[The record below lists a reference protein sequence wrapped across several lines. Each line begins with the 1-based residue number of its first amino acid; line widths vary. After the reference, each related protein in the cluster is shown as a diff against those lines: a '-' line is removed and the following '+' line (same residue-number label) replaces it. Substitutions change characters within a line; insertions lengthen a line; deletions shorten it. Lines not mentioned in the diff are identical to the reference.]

1 MIEEILLAVL
11 AVMAWSVL
19 YKQNPLF
26 RVAESMTVGLT
37 LAFVV
42 YTGIDVLGKRVFTPW
57 SQGVWLTPTTIAAL
71 LGFMSWTRLGP
82 RSISWVSRWPLACL
96 AGIGTGLA
104 VKGVV
109 GPQILRQLTTK
120 SLIASDPLTTVNN
133 VIIVAATIT
142 TLCHFT
148 FSYRHDGVLGASA
161 RVGRVFMMLAFG
173 TMLGGF
179 VMTAMGYLIGHMFI
193 VVKPPA
199 VYVVA
204 VALAVLGADVIRSR
218 RIM

>member
-57 SQGVWLTPTTIAAL
+57 SQGVWLTPTTVAAL

-82 RSISWVSRWPLACL
+82 RSIGWISRWPLACL

-109 GPQILRQLTTK
+109 GPQILGQLSTG
-120 SLIASDPLTTVNN
+120 SLIASDLLTSVNN
-133 VIIVAATIT
+133 VIIVAATVT
-142 TLCHFT
+142 TLCYFT
-148 FSYRHDGVLGASA
+148 FSYRHTGVLGASA
-161 RVGRVFMMLAFG
+161 RVGRMFMMLSFG
-173 TMLGGF
+173 ATLGGF
-179 VMTAMGYLIGHMFI
+179 VMTAMGYLIGHMFVI
-193 VVKPPA
+193 VKPPA
-199 VYVVA
+199 VYIAA
-204 VALAVLGADVIRSR
+204 VALAVIGADVIRSGR
-218 RIM
+218 TM

>member
-11 AVMAWSVL
+11 AVMAWSIL

-26 RVAESMTVGLT
+26 KMAESMTVGLT

-42 YTGIDVLGKRVFTPW
+42 YNGVDVLSKRVFTPW
-57 SQGVWLTPTTIAAL
+57 SQGLWLTPTTIAAV

-109 GPQILRQLTTK
+109 GPQILRQLTTS
-120 SLIASDPLTTVNN
+120 SLIVANPMTSLNN
-133 VIIVAATIT
+133 VILAVSTIT

-148 FSYRHDGVLGASA
+148 FSYKHTGLLGTSA

-193 VVKPPA
+193 IVKPPA
-199 VYVVA
+199 IYVVA
-204 VALAVLGADVIRSR
+204 VALVVIGADVIRSG
-218 RIM
+218 RIT

>member
-42 YTGIDVLGKRVFTPW
+42 YTGIDVLSKRVFAPW

-82 RSISWVSRWPLACL
+82 RSIGWISRWPLACL

-109 GPQILRQLTTK
+109 GPQILGQLSTE
-120 SLIASDPLTTVNN
+120 SLIASDPLTSVNN
-133 VIIVAATIT
+133 IIIVVATIT
-142 TLCHFT
+142 TLCYFT
-148 FSYRHDGVLGASA
+148 FSYRHTGMLGASA
-161 RVGRVFMMLAFG
+161 RVGRVFMMLSFG
-173 TMLGGF
+173 ATLGGF

-193 VVKPPA
+193 IVKPPA
-199 VYVVA
+199 IYIIA
-204 VALAVLGADVIRSR
+204 VALAVVGADVIRSGR
-218 RIM
+218 TI

>member
-11 AVMAWSVL
+11 AVMAWSIL

-26 RVAESMTVGLT
+26 KMAESMTVGLT

-42 YTGIDVLGKRVFTPW
+42 YNGVDVLSKRVFTPW
-57 SQGVWLTPTTIAAL
+57 SQGLWLTPTTIAAV

-109 GPQILRQLTTK
+109 GPQILRQLTTS
-120 SLIASDPLTTVNN
+120 SLIVANPMTSLNN
-133 VIIVAATIT
+133 VILAVSTIT

-148 FSYRHDGVLGASA
+148 FSYKHTGLLGASA

-193 VVKPPA
+193 IVKPPA
-199 VYVVA
+199 IYVVA
-204 VALAVLGADVIRSR
+204 VALVVIGADVIRSG
-218 RIM
+218 RIT

>member
-11 AVMAWSVL
+11 AVMAWSIL

-42 YTGIDVLGKRVFTPW
+42 YTGIDILGKRVFTPW

-71 LGFMSWTRLGP
+71 LGFMSWTRLGS
-82 RSISWVSRWPLACL
+82 RSIGWISRWPLACL

-109 GPQILRQLTTK
+109 GPQILGQLNTK
-120 SLIASDPLTTVNN
+120 SLIASDPLTSVNN
-133 VIIVAATIT
+133 VIIVVATIT
-142 TLCHFT
+142 TLCYFT
-148 FSYRHDGVLGASA
+148 FSYRHTGVLGALA
-161 RVGRVFMMLAFG
+161 RVGRVFMMLGFG
-173 TMLGGF
+173 TTLGGF
-179 VMTAMGYLIGHMFI
+179 VMTAMGYLIGHMFVI
-193 VVKPPA
+193 VKPPA

-204 VALAVLGADVIRSR
+204 IALAVLGADIIRSG
-218 RIM
+218 RIT